1 MRKNIQTKESNGI
14 RVLIVDDETGIIDSL
29 SIFLKR
35 FGYDFMRCYRPT
47 WSNRKGKDRTLWF
60 DDTWL
65 YNDTNTWGPSSRRNT

>member
-47 WSNRKGKDRTLWF
+47 
-60 DDTWL
+60 
-65 YNDTNTWGPSSRRNT
+65 